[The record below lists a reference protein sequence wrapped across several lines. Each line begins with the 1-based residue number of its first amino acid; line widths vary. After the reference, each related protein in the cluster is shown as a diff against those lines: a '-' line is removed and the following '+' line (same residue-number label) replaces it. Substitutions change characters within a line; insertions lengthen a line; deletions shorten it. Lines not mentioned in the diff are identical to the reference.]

1 MGDLKVW
8 FAQYKRAHLWMD
20 GRGYPLSGAS
30 VSLRSRI
37 ERDRERQRAREG
49 RTERKTERETDR
61 EMGWCKRVED
71 GKQVRELEE
80 TRCADI
86 KKK

>member
-20 GRGYPLSGAS
+20 GRGHPLSGAS

-37 ERDRERQRAREG
+37 ERDRERERGGQREKQRE
-49 RTERKTERETDR
+49 RQTERL
-61 EMGWCKRVED
+61 G
-71 GKQVRELEE
+71 GVRERNMENE
-80 TRCADI
+80 
-86 KKK
+86 